1 MLVGFRT
8 NLLTLGQTKKWVIAG
23 KKDVS
28 IITNTL
34 GMDHQNFKVKR
45 GFRNHPEQPFPD
57 GETVYI

>member
-34 GMDHQNFKVKR
+34 GMDH
-45 GFRNHPEQPFPD
+45 
-57 GETVYI
+57 